1 MSERSEEAEPR
12 RGGAEAR
19 EDAVRPADVGEKS
32 PAAGKTAAEEPS
44 ESGKSP
50 TTPEPAAAASARRPL
65 WTIILALLLGALA
78 LWGASRMVWFAE
90 FRDEGVRG
98 TVLYTEPGE
107 QRSTALVPL
116 AILALA
122 GVAGAIATGGWLR
135 RVLGIVLVLA
145 GAAGVWSGVDGIQFG
160 GFAPGLPGTEIVF
173 GHLIAALGGILV
185 ALGGLAAIKWAGAA
199 RKLGARYAAPGAKAA
214 RKDPDTELW
223 EALSEGDDP
232 TDGGDPRR

>member
-1 MSERSEEAEPR
+1 MSERPEEAEPR
-12 RGGAEAR
+12 RGGAEA
-19 EDAVRPADVGEKS
+19 EEPG
-32 PAAGKTAAEEPS
+32 PAAGG
-44 ESGKSP
+44 GK
-50 TTPEPAAAASARRPL
+50 AKRPL
-65 WTIILALLLGALA
+65 WTIIVALLLGALA
-78 LWGASRMVWFAE
+78 LWGSSRMVWFAE
-90 FRDEGVRG
+90 VRDEGVRG

-107 QRSTALVPL
+107 QRATALVPL

-122 GVAGAIATGGWLR
+122 GVAGAVATGGWLR

-145 GAAGVWSGVDGIQFG
+145 GAAGVWNGVDGIKFG
-160 GFAPGLPGTEIVF
+160 GFAPGLPGTEIVL
-173 GHLIAALGGILV
+173 GHLIAVLGGILV

-232 TDGGDPRR
+232 TDRGDPRR